1 MESGAFSRLLPPSG
15 RAAVMGI
22 LNITPDSF
30 SDGGQFFVAGKIS
43 PDLILRHAEAMV
55 AAGVDIFDIGG
66 ESTRPGAA
74 VVSEAEEV
82 ARVVPVVSLL
92 KAHFEVAVS
101 VDTSSP
107 LVMREAASAGADM
120 INDVRGL
127 TRPGALEAA
136 VATGL
141 PVCVMHTRGEPG
153 DMQQLAHYHD
163 VVAEVLEYLRQRV
176 AACRQ
181 AGIADDGIAI
191 DPGFGFAKNL
201 DHNLALFRALDRF
214 VAEGFPVLVGVSR
227 KRMVGELLGRELGDR
242 LPGSLALAMLAAQKG
257 ARIIRVHDVAATVDV
272 LKTLEAIEVN

>member
-30 SDGGQFFVAGKIS
+30 SDGGQFFAAGKIS

-214 VAEGFPVLVGVSR
+214 VAEGFPVLVVCPASAWWA
-227 KRMVGELLGRELGDR
+227 
-242 LPGSLALAMLAAQKG
+242 SCLAASW
-257 ARIIRVHDVAATVDV
+257 AIACRVVWLWPCWQLRRAPVSFVFTM
-272 LKTLEAIEVN
+272 LLRQWTF